1 MNNAG
6 NTLWWNSGE
15 ILIEI
20 NIFEMSENF
29 LKILKISEQISENFN
44 KNVFI
49 RTVKNQTQLNLVL
62 KLTKLVAAGDTRR

>member
-1 MNNAG
+1 
-6 NTLWWNSGE
+6 
-15 ILIEI
+15 
-20 NIFEMSENF
+20 MSENF